1 VRWGYLSIPRE
12 VVEVASGGARPGNG
26 AKPDPNA
33 LRRDRKDDAG
43 WTILPAGVRKGKAP
57 VFPLLNPTKR
67 ESQLWVLLWK
77 KPVAVLWEKNDQA
90 LAVAFHVRTMA
101 EAEQPDSAA
110 ILRTLVR
117 QQASE
122 LLLTIPA
129 MLSARVRIAED
140 EVASK
145 RAANVSGDVVKPVS
159 ARDRLRSVGGA

>member
-1 VRWGYLSIPRE
+1 M
-12 VVEVASGGARPGNG
+12 ASGGARPGNG

-43 WTILPAGVRKGKAP
+43 WTVLPAGTRKGKAP
-57 VFPLLNPTKR
+57 VFPLLAPSKR
-67 ESQLWVLLWK
+67 ESQLWVMLWK
-77 KPVAVLWEKNDQA
+77 KPVAALWEKNDQA

-101 EAEQPDSAA
+101 EAELPDAPA
-110 ILRTLVR
+110 VLRTLVR

-140 EVASK
+140 EVAKRRIASK
-145 RAANVSGDVVKPVS
+145 HDVSQVVS
-159 ARDRLRSVGGA
+159 ARDRLRAVKGA